1 MTSSGGFWSQ
11 WWRLG
16 GILGIA
22 FIVLFIIGGLVLKF
36 DSPGFDDPIKEARS
50 YFVDDGTKHLVGN
63 YLVGIASVLLFLPF
77 LMTLRSIH
85 GWVEGGPNIL
95 SWLAFI
101 GGLSMAL
108 LGTATLVSE
117 GALALGAAADAEV
130 ADSSVRALM
139 YDHAYRFSGLYL
151 AIALFLF
158 AASAVIFRTGVFWRW
173 LALLGL
179 AAGVLCV
186 IGAAWPSM
194 ARVTALWTSLGSS
207 VFLASYSGSSWS
219 GSACS

>member
-1 MTSSGGFWSQ
+1 
-11 WWRLG
+11 
-16 GILGIA
+16 
-22 FIVLFIIGGLVLKF
+22 
-36 DSPGFDDPIKEARS
+36 
-50 YFVDDGTKHLVGN
+50 
-63 YLVGIASVLLFLPF
+63 
-77 LMTLRSIH
+77 
-85 GWVEGGPNIL
+85 
-95 SWLAFI
+95 
-101 GGLSMAL
+101 MAL

-186 IGAAWPSM
+186 IGAAWPIDGESDSALDILGFIGFLGFLLWVLLVSISM
-194 ARVTALWTSLGSS
+194 LLKRELPARA
-207 VFLASYSGSSWS
+207 AQ
-219 GSACS
+219 